1 MPIFQELFEP
11 CSTQQADL
19 NNMMHH
25 PCIMDLIDPID
36 PADVPD
42 NLRIERHAIWLQR
55 LPHSENKGSS
65 RRHARVSFVAIDM
78 FGLTSHPTIRMFTE
92 FLPNLKGAAG
102 QAMGQKD
109 SSAQPI
115 VEICSGPGTPLII
128 LPGSSGSIARF
139 YGLRRHFRGPLW
151 AIPITDPK
159 TTPLESVT
167 ALVGFWKDRIRE
179 KRPRGP
185 YRLAGFSSSAVL
197 AVVLAKLLEDEGEE
211 VEQLNF
217 IDNFP
222 AMWIREEAA
231 GFLRRA
237 TAAEHIDF
245 IAKYVVD
252 LLRSDPSVS
261 ADSVATYDAAF
272 RGLPDASAASRREV
286 QISNLVTGIIVQFLK
301 DFYSGTTTT
310 PYGAFAERLTG
321 WLSSVKAPLV
331 LLVAEHGVVAS
342 PGGAWPDLGAS
353 RIRKPV
359 TVHYVKGVGHFGIF
373 NEKVARILEL
383 PTKFSAKL

>member
-1 MPIFQELFEP
+1 MPLTFRTMCESSATPPAYSYRDCRILDLKPKAQAVLECRSSL
-11 CSTQQADL
+11 STY
-19 NNMMHH
+19 
-25 PCIMDLIDPID
+25 
-36 PADVPD
+36 
-42 NLRIERHAIWLQR
+42 
-55 LPHSENKGSS
+55 S
-65 RRHARVSFVAIDM
+65 
-78 FGLTSHPTIRMFTE
+78 
-92 FLPNLKGAAG
+92 GAAG
-102 QAMGQKD
+102 VQAMGEKD
-109 SSAQPI
+109 SSVQPI
-115 VEICSGPGTPLII
+115 VEICTGPGTPLII

-139 YGLRRHFRGPLW
+139 YGLRPHFRAPLW
-151 AIPITDPK
+151 AIPITDPN

-167 ALVGFWKDRIRE
+167 TLVGFWKDRIRE

-197 AVVLAKLLEDEGEE
+197 VVVLAKLLEDEGEE
-211 VEQLNF
+211 VEQLTF
-217 IDNFP
+217 IDNCP

-231 GFLRRA
+231 GPGLLRGA

-245 IAKYVVD
+245 TAKYVVD
-252 LLRSDPSVS
+252 LLRRDPSVS
-261 ADSVATYDAAF
+261 ADSVATYEAAF
-272 RGLPDASAASRREV
+272 HGLPDASAASRREV
-286 QISNLVTGIIVQFLK
+286 QISNLVTGIIVQFLR

-342 PGGAWPDLGAS
+342 PLAGGTWPDLGAS

-359 TVHYVKGVGHFGIF
+359 MVHYVKEVGHFGIF

-383 PTKFSAKL
+383 PTKVSAKL